1 MVGIHTTLT
10 PHHHENSYRII
21 HTIIDAIIK
30 CAVPIFLAIS
40 AYFMAQKE
48 LDSRS
53 KIYSFY
59 RKYIPP
65 IYIPCLIWCIPI
77 CICSYIDSGGELRH
91 LRALFLCRWY
101 YFGLLIIQFYLLLP
115 LLKRL
120 NSFIWVI
127 AAWAITTICNIIIYR
142 FSLYDYIFSL
152 GPFPAWMLYYML
164 GVWLSKQN
172 LNYSPTT
179 PIIIAITI
187 LTLAYINES
196 LNLDFG
202 LWEYVRHMCILP
214 TAIIFII
221 FSKKTELCYRT
232 TTASRPIERIGKMS
246 FGIYLIHFYIIWFIL
261 DYINFESW
269 IPKWTVT
276 LLLSII
282 FIQFVK
288 LITPRKIATNLLGFR
303 G

>member
-1 MVGIHTTLT
+1 M
-10 PHHHENSYRII
+10 
-21 HTIIDAIIK
+21 
-30 CAVPIFLAIS
+30 
-40 AYFMAQKE
+40 
-48 LDSRS
+48 
-53 KIYSFY
+53 
-59 RKYIPP
+59 
-65 IYIPCLIWCIPI
+65 
-77 CICSYIDSGGELRH
+77 
-91 LRALFLCRWY
+91 
-101 YFGLLIIQFYLLLP
+101 LIIQFYLLLP

-120 NSFIWVI
+120 NRFIWVI

-152 GPFPAWMLYYML
+152 GPFPAWILYYML
-164 GVWLSKQN
+164 GIWLSKQN

-221 FSKKTELCYRT
+221 FSKKTEFCYRT

-303 G
+303 